1 MSNPA
6 FDGLSSTTIRAGKAL
21 HKALMACGE
30 TLIARELYKG
40 RHTVRDLGLRR
51 FTYNSIELGSAL
63 LCYIDTDNGPE
74 VFVSDG
80 AIALG
85 PIDVPLETRRAIVAG
100 GAPDLEYTGCG
111 MRSIL
116 EENEPPANHI
126 DLPYKRGANNN
137 SFLST
142 GAAVDDTYWVA
153 AEIHVCPRDVD
164 ELSLWQE
171 ERHSYGPIIFK
182 GIAGRG
188 AIVMPKRVG

>member
-1 MSNPA
+1 MSKQS
-6 FDGLSSTTIRAGKAL
+6 FDGLDIKTVRAGKILHRAL
-21 HKALMACGE
+21 LACGE
-30 TLIARELYKG
+30 VLIARELYKG
-40 RHTVRDLGLRR
+40 RHEVRELGLKR
-51 FTYNSIELGSAL
+51 FTYNSIELDTVL

-85 PIDVPLETRRAIVAG
+85 PIDAPLEKRRAVVTG
-100 GAPDLEYTGCG
+100 GAPDLAYTGCG

-116 EENEPPANHI
+116 EENEPPENHL
-126 DLPYKRGANNN
+126 DVPYKRGTHNN

-153 AEIHVCPRDVD
+153 AEMHVCPRDFD

-182 GIAGRG
+182 GITGRG

>member
-6 FDGLSSTTIRAGKAL
+6 FYGLSTSTIRAGKAL

-40 RHTVRDLGLRR
+40 RHEVRGLGLRR
-51 FTYNSIELGSAL
+51 FKYNSIELKFVL

-74 VFVSDG
+74 IFVSDG

-85 PIDVPLETRRAIVAG
+85 PIDVPLETRQAIVKA
-100 GAPDLEYTGCG
+100 GAPDLAYSGCG

-116 EENEPPANHI
+116 EENEPPITHR
-126 DLPYKRGANNN
+126 DLPYNRGTNNN

-142 GAAVDDTYWVA
+142 GAAVDDTYWVT
-153 AEIHVCPRDVD
+153 AEVHVCPRDVD

-171 ERHSYGPIIFK
+171 ERQSYGPIIFK